1 MVVGRGPA
9 SHSELSADG
18 SAPVLGMES
27 SRETGSWGERT
38 EETEGA
44 GDAPAA
50 LAVPVDDV
58 AWLIQAVWAT

>member
-1 MVVGRGPA
+1 
-9 SHSELSADG
+9 
-18 SAPVLGMES
+18 MES